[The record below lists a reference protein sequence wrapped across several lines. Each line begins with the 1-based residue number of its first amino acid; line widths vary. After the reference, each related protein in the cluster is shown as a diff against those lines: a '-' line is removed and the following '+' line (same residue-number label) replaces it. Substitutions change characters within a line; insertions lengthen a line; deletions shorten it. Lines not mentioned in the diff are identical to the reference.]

1 MEGPIHPRLFDHRQ
15 ATVVAGVE
23 EKNGPW
29 TVRVVP
35 AIALFPTAL
44 LAIAH
49 AIDTLTVWAM
59 DLDLDHSVLLCG
71 PWQMRHSTSMSTH
84 LKHHPAV
91 IGAMSRLRMN
101 VMLSPTPL
109 NHMVVSLR
117 WPHTN
122 LLLPT
127 EAQPFEVITIYGI
140 LCFPS

>member
-1 MEGPIHPRLFDHRQ
+1 MEGPIHLRLFDHRQ

-59 DLDLDHSVLLCG
+59 DLYLDHSVLLCG

-84 LKHHPAV
+84 VKHHPRRNRVAG
-91 IGAMSRLRMN
+91 IPAGASYG
-101 VMLSPTPL
+101 PPL
-109 NHMVVSLR
+109 TELVS
-117 WPHTN
+117 
-122 LLLPT
+122 
-127 EAQPFEVITIYGI
+127 G
-140 LCFPS
+140 

>member
-1 MEGPIHPRLFDHRQ
+1 MEGPIHLRLFDHRQ

-49 AIDTLTVWAM
+49 AIDPLTVWAM
-59 DLDLDHSVLLCG
+59 DLDLDHRVLLCG

-84 LKHHPAV
+84 LKHHR
-91 IGAMSRLRMN
+91 I
-101 VMLSPTPL
+101 
-109 NHMVVSLR
+109 
-117 WPHTN
+117 
-122 LLLPT
+122 
-127 EAQPFEVITIYGI
+127 F
-140 LCFPS
+140 